1 MQQQLNRIE
10 YKVERILLL
19 LQKKQ
24 VQEPEPE
31 ANSSVDSN
39 VTPSIENYK
48 FNRDHLDALHLS
60 RYGYALSK
68 PDSIRQKA
76 IDSALSN
83 YTTTQVSNHLYALWT
98 IWLGRNSV
106 YEDSIKKD
114 IVYVESL

>member
-10 YKVERILLL
+10 YKVERILML
-19 LQKKQ
+19 LQNKQ
-24 VQEPEPE
+24 VQEPE
-31 ANSSVDSN
+31 ASSSSVASN

-68 PDSIRQKA
+68 SDSIRQKA
-76 IDSALSN
+76 IDTALSN
-83 YTTTQVSNHLYALWT
+83 YNTAQVTNHLYALWT